1 MEVDEVYFT
10 DVLIVGGGGAGTR
23 AAIEARKYNVETLVV
38 VKGLFGRSGCT
49 VMAEGG
55 YNAAFG
61 FVDTEDSEDIHFEDT
76 VQGGRFLNNQEL
88 VEVLVKDAKKRVV
101 DLECYGAAFD
111 RIDGDKLAQRYFGGQ
126 SYRRTVHKGDKS
138 GHEMMFALMEEA
150 QRGGTEILEEV
161 AVTRLLTSQGRVTG
175 AIGLDLVEGKV
186 LLFKAK
192 AVVMATGGAGRLY
205 SITTNPF
212 QKTGEGYSL
221 ALDAGAELMDMDM
234 VQFHPTGMVH
244 PPSARGL
251 LVTEAVRGEGGR
263 LYNGEGERFMLNY
276 DQRGELA
283 TRDVVTR
290 AIFKEIQEGRG
301 SEHGGVYLDVS
312 HLPSSSIEE
321 KLGTML
327 KQFLDVGVDMR
338 EEPVE
343 VSPTAH
349 HFMGGIKI
357 DSRARSSIPNL
368 FSCGEVS
375 GGVHGANRLGG
386 NSLAETQVFGA
397 IAGEE
402 AAREA
407 LNSGRGKVDEG
418 AVEEEVDRILGF
430 FREESYEN
438 SPYRLKQELQ
448 SLMWEKVGISRTKS
462 KLEEAFKGIERIE
475 ESSLSMG
482 VSGSRNYNLELLN
495 ALELEGMLNL
505 ARVVTRCALLREE
518 SRGAHYREDFP
529 QEDPRFLKNTVISKV
544 NGEIEITAVEPKI
557 TRFE

>member
-1 MEVDEVYFT
+1 
-10 DVLIVGGGGAGTR
+10 
-23 AAIEARKYNVETLVV
+23 
-38 VKGLFGRSGCT
+38 
-49 VMAEGG
+49 
-55 YNAAFG
+55 
-61 FVDTEDSEDIHFEDT
+61 
-76 VQGGRFLNNQEL
+76 
-88 VEVLVKDAKKRVV
+88 
-101 DLECYGAAFD
+101 
-111 RIDGDKLAQRYFGGQ
+111 
-126 SYRRTVHKGDKS
+126 
-138 GHEMMFALMEEA
+138 
-150 QRGGTEILEEV
+150 
-161 AVTRLLTSQGRVTG
+161 
-175 AIGLDLVEGKV
+175 
-186 LLFKAK
+186 
-192 AVVMATGGAGRLY
+192 
-205 SITTNPF
+205 
-212 QKTGEGYSL
+212 
-221 ALDAGAELMDMDM
+221 MDM